1 MNNLSC
7 FLVFL
12 AFCFCSKPKI
22 SHFANCMRNVD
33 CFSSEVIVFKSNKEE
48 SKDLFTIKCGKL
60 FSECYDSKLINDA
73 SELAFI
79 IEEAKNNFETSR
91 LWSNLEI
98 FERHLYIDSLS
109 RHPIESYVKTSGW
122 LESRYHNLD
131 TLSTL
136 MYLAQ
141 QEGKLFVFGDLSG
154 EYELLD
160 SMQMDLRVKQ
170 CQKMKLLGQ

>member
-1 MNNLSC
+1 MKNLSC

-22 SHFANCMRNVD
+22 RHFANCMRNVD
-33 CFSSEVIVFKSNKEE
+33 CFSSEVIVFKSNKED
-48 SKDLFTIKCGKL
+48 SKYLFTIKCGKL
-60 FSECYDSKLINDA
+60 FSDCYDLKLINDA

-79 IEEAKNNFETSR
+79 IEEAKSNFETSR
-91 LWSNLEI
+91 LWSHLEI
-98 FERHLYIDSLS
+98 FERHLYLDSLS
-109 RHPIESYVKTSGW
+109 RQPLESYVNTSDW
-122 LESRYHNLD
+122 LETRYHNLD

-154 EYELLD
+154 EYKLLD
-160 SMQMDLRVKQ
+160 SVEMDLIVQQ
-170 CQKMKLLGQ
+170 CQKMKLLSQ